1 MNVNDVV
8 SVITGTGEYVGK
20 FQGQNEDGTVT
31 LADPRLLIAQDG
43 GVGFAK
49 GVCMTGQLD
58 TEEVVFRD
66 YVYYTK
72 TSDDFEKSYRSAV
85 SGLVL

>member
-1 MNVNDVV
+1 MNLNEVV
-8 SVITGTGEYVGK
+8 SVITSSGEYVGK
-20 FQGQNEDGTVT
+20 FKSQNDDGTVT
-31 LADPRLLIAQDG
+31 VSDPRLLISQDG

-49 GVCMTGQLD
+49 GVCMTGELN

-72 TSDDFEKSYRSAV
+72 TSEDLDYKE
-85 SGLVL
+85 GE